1 MNRQSKKHFGAV
13 LAAISTIGLLHSNAN
28 AFEIK
33 SIEMQQA
40 AVKVLID
47 SGIIAPLQQENWY
60 QINRKRLEEVLLQAD
75 AAAPSA
81 VGLIEM
87 LKAVAGPDVDIREV
101 DLFLARLG
109 TQDYPAMGK

>member
-1 MNRQSKKHFGAV
+1 MNKQSKKHVGTI
-13 LAAISTIGLLHSNAN
+13 LAAMGAIGLLHSTAS

-33 SIEMQQA
+33 SVEMHTA
-40 AVKVLID
+40 AVKVLVEN
-47 SGIIAPLQQENWY
+47 GLIAPLEQENWY
-60 QINRKRLEEVLLQAD
+60 QINRKRLEEVMTQAD

>member
-1 MNRQSKKHFGAV
+1 MNKQSKKNVRTVFSALGA
-13 LAAISTIGLLHSNAN
+13 IGLLHSNAN

-33 SIEMQQA
+33 SVEMHAA
-40 AVKVLID
+40 AVRVLVEN
-47 SGIIAPLQQENWY
+47 GIIAPLEQENWY
-60 QINRKRLEEVLLQAD
+60 QINRKRLEEVMAQAD
-75 AAAPSA
+75 SAAPSA

-109 TQDYPAMGK
+109 TQDYPSMGK

>member
-1 MNRQSKKHFGAV
+1 MNKQSKKNASAI
-13 LAAISTIGLLHSNAN
+13 LAALGAIGLLHSNAN

-33 SIEMQQA
+33 TLEMHHA

-47 SGIIAPLQQENWY
+47 HEIIAPLEQENWY
-60 QINRKRLEEVLLQAD
+60 QINRKRLEEVMQQAD

-81 VGLIEM
+81 IGLIEM
-87 LKAVAGPDVDIREV
+87 LKAVTGPDVDIREV

>member
-1 MNRQSKKHFGAV
+1 MNKQSKKNVGAV
-13 LAAISTIGLLHSNAN
+13 LAALGAIGFLHSNAN

-33 SIEMQQA
+33 SVEMHAA
-40 AVKVLID
+40 AVRVLVD
-47 SGIIAPLQQENWY
+47 NGIIAPLAQENWY
-60 QINRKRLEEVLLQAD
+60 QINRKRLEEVMTQAD

-101 DLFLARLG
+101 NLFLARLG